1 MSSNVSLRD
10 AGPRDVLFLV
20 DSNRAMALETEG
32 RRLSRDTLDRGVRA
46 VFDQPGRGFYLI
58 AEHDARAVGCLLI
71 TREWSDWRN
80 GDWWWLQSVYV
91 VPAARRVGVFRAMYR
106 EVERRAAVAD
116 VVGLRLYVDADN
128 TKAKEVYLSLGMEH
142 ARYELFE
149 HAARLALPDPASDA
163 T

>member
-1 MSSNVSLRD
+1 MSGVFALRD
-10 AGPRDVLFLV
+10 ASREDVRFLV
-20 DSNRAMALETEG
+20 DSNLAMALETEG
-32 RRLSRDTLDRGVRA
+32 KVLSRDVLERGTRA
-46 VFDQPGRGFYLI
+46 VFDQPDRGFYLI
-58 AEHDARAVGCLLI
+58 AEREARLVGCLLI

-91 VPAARRVGVFRAMYR
+91 VPVARRDGVFRAMYR
-106 EVERRAAVAD
+106 EVERRAARAD

-128 TKAKEVYLSLGMEH
+128 TKAKEVYTSLGMEH

-149 HAARLALPDPASDA
+149 RAARVELPDPASDA